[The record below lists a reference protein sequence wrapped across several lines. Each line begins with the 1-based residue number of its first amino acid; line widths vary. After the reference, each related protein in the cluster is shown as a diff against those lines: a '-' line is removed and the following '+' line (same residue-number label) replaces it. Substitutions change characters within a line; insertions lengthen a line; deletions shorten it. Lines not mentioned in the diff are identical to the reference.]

1 MGLGYIHRMKTNLIL
16 AFFLSFGIAYSPAFK
31 AQETVNQSTTS
42 NKYVRI
48 FLHNGGVYEGTVLE
62 ITVDH
67 FLIDTPLMGKT
78 KIMKSQISTLTYIT
92 QDQMGDMQGNNRS
105 ADINPQSS
113 RYFFSPS
120 AHALKKGEGYYH
132 NIWYAYNSISYGIT
146 DDFTAGVA
154 LTPFGMGAT
163 AKYSYQLNNKVNAS
177 AGGIGLLPFNSDFV
191 GSTGMGIGFV
201 NLTLGDE
208 RKNFSLNYGLAWYEN
223 TTTIYID
230 AYTDDNGEYHPSYPH
245 YGDDGTYYPMSY
257 DEQSTDNAHMFNV
270 SAMFEASSRI
280 WILFE
285 TYFIYPQTEDADPM
299 SVNVIGLRS
308 ASRKRDAL
316 WDWGIVALPSEGV
329 FGIPWI
335 ACTVPF

>member
-1 MGLGYIHRMKTNLIL
+1 MGLGYIHGMKTNIIL
-16 AFFLSFGIAYSPAFK
+16 AFFLSIGMAYSPIFQ
-31 AQETVNQSTTS
+31 AQVTDNQHTTS
-42 NKYVRI
+42 DKYVRL
-48 FLHNGGVYEGTVLE
+48 FLHNGGVYEGRVLE
-62 ITVDH
+62 ITLDY
-67 FLIDTPLMGKT
+67 FLIDTPLMGET

-146 DDFTAGVA
+146 DDFTAGIA

-163 AKYSYQLNNKVNAS
+163 AKYSYQLSDNLNAS
-177 AGGIGLLPFNSDFV
+177 VGGIGLLPFNSDAV

-201 NLTLGDE
+201 NITLGDE
-208 RKNFSLNYGLAWYEN
+208 RKNVSLNYGLAWYEN
-223 TTTIYID
+223 TRSIYID
-230 AYTDDNGEYHPSYPH
+230 
-245 YGDDGTYYPMSY
+245 TYYSDWGTPPNY
-257 DEQSTDNAHMFNV
+257 YIVGHNVEYTAATNAHMFNV

-280 WILFE
+280 WILLE
-285 TYFIYPQTEDADPM
+285 TYFIYPQTQDADPV

-308 ASRKRDAL
+308 ASKKRSAL